1 MCRVH
6 LPTRMLLLCPFM
18 LKPYHTYIKTFV
30 HVFVQGLKNMV
41 IYIYIYIYEYS
52 YLRTCTCGGKILYI
66 AIYSCGA
73 PLSTGKHSRVVVLHT
88 DMFPGTKQTSWRGIE
103 NGKDPVTFINELPIV
118 SRHRAIEKSEP
129 QARDRNPI
137 LSESEVKKSSKNQN
151 FWFFGF

>member
-1 MCRVH
+1 MDD
-6 LPTRMLLLCPFM
+6 LLTAEPAVYFREGSG
-18 LKPYHTYIKTFV
+18 PAAWGTAASP
-30 HVFVQGLKNMV
+30 NS
-41 IYIYIYIYEYS
+41 IYIYEYS

-129 QARDRNPI
+129 QARDRN
-137 LSESEVKKSSKNQN
+137 LSESEVKKISKKA
-151 FWFFGF
+151 FFFVFRF